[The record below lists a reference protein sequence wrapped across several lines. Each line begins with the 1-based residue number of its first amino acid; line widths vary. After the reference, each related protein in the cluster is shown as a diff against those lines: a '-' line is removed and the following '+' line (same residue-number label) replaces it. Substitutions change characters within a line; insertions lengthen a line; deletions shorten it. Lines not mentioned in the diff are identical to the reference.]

1 MSKPTTNMKEVY
13 DEMHF
18 SDNDELGASSSESSE
33 SEDES
38 ASAVA
43 DMQRTKE
50 EVGPLAGGGK
60 KKKAA
65 KATKKKPSAAS
76 SGAKAT
82 KKRKSSGAKA
92 TKKRKSSGDGTKKRK
107 RKRQVSA
114 GGGAKRDMTNSPFMR
129 EQLMSN
135 ELHAVLG
142 GAATRPRPHV
152 VRELWA
158 YIKKHALQDP
168 ASKRDII
175 CDAPLKSVFGKST
188 VNMFEMQKLLSAHLR
203 PVDGQ

>member
-18 SDNDELGASSSESSE
+18 SDNDELGASSSESSESSE

-60 KKKAA
+60 KKG
-65 KATKKKPSAAS
+65 ATRSKSSAA
-76 SGAKAT
+76 
-82 KKRKSSGAKA
+82 KKRKSSG
-92 TKKRKSSGDGTKKRK
+92 TKQRKRK
-107 RKRQVSA
+107 RKVSA

-168 ASKRDII
+168 TSKRDII